1 MFDGAK
7 LVKEV
12 TQTASIFH
20 FINFGSSDVGEHTL
34 QVIAY
39 DTAGNTAVATSTF
52 TVTAVP

>member
-20 FINFGSSDVGEHTL
+20 FINYGGSDVGEHTL

-39 DTAGNTAVATSTF
+39 DTAGNTAVANSTF
-52 TVTAVP
+52 TVIAIP

>member
-20 FINFGSSDVGEHTL
+20 FINYGGSDVGKHTF
-34 QVIAY
+34 QV
-39 DTAGNTAVATSTF
+39 N
-52 TVTAVP
+52 AVP